1 MEKSDL
7 CSTEYPDQMLLDKKD
22 EEMGRGK
29 DLYGG
34 GAENEGLGGWKGA
47 SDREGSLTKTG
58 LVGAIER

>member
-7 CSTEYPDQMLLDKKD
+7 CSTEYPDQMLLDKKY

-34 GAENEGLGGWKGA
+34 GQKTRDWVGG
-47 SDREGSLTKTG
+47 REQ
-58 LVGAIER
+58 AIGKEV